1 MLGCQGGAKEWPS
14 TLYCKSDAASHPE
27 RLLTVSPTNFRRR
40 LRVAGLWYTCAM
52 DRVLPSCEGFGSPTT
67 PDTQYDPPIRDED
80 LDAYLAAWAES
91 DDFDCDVSQLR
102 ADAAEA
108 SAIFTPRGI
117 ARAEARHFHLRE
129 RALATEA
136 GRRRAPA
143 KPCPAPTSFSIAPNA
158 AFRAIVLAFA
168 RRARDTLAAR
178 LHGLVHHALTASRL
192 TTSPVFAA

>member
-1 MLGCQGGAKEWPS
+1 MLGCQGGANEWRFALHRKPG
-14 TLYCKSDAASHPE
+14 TISHYE
-27 RLLTVSPTNFRRR
+27 RIITVSPVAHRWR
-40 LRVAGLWYTCAM
+40 LRVTGLWYTCAM
-52 DRVLPSCEGFGSPTT
+52 DRVVKSFEDFGSAAESGA
-67 PDTQYDPPIRDED
+67 QYDPPIRDED

-129 RALATEA
+129 RALATEV

-143 KPCPAPTSFSIAPNA
+143 KPRPAPTAFSITSIA
-158 AFRAIVLAFA
+158 AFRAIVFAFA
-168 RRARDTLAAR
+168 RRARDTLAKR

-192 TTSPVFAA
+192 TTSPVSAA